1 MNKGVKNS
9 LRSFLAELAV
19 YAVLVT
25 GYYFLV
31 LHYLGGWLYRL
42 FTSERRLYAGMALAL
57 IVLQGIA
64 LETLT
69 RWLLAW
75 VKPRTETE

>member
-1 MNKGVKNS
+1 MNRGVRNS
-9 LRSFLAELAV
+9 LKSFLAELAV

-25 GYYFLV
+25 VYYFLV
-31 LHYLGGWLYRL
+31 LHYLSGWLDRL
-42 FTSERRLYAGMALAL
+42 FTSERRLYSGIALAL

-75 VKPRTETE
+75 VKSRTEAE